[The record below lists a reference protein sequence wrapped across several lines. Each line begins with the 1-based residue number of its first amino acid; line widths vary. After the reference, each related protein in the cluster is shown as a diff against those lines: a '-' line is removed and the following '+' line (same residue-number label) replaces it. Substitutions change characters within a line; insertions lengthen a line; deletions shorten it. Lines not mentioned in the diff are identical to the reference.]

1 MSVASPQM
9 TGPLSLPLAWRRPL
23 ALLVLLMLAV
33 LLLYRQTALGMVN
46 IWWRSGTFTHAFLV
60 PPIVLWLVWRRR
72 SVVAGLKPRPVP
84 WLAAPLALMGAAWLL
99 ADFATINAA
108 TQFLLVAM
116 LVLLVPA
123 VLGWAVT
130 REMIFPLGFLFFC
143 VPVGEFLL
151 PQLMTWT
158 AHFTVIAL
166 RLSGIPVY
174 QEGLQFIIPSGQ
186 WSVVE
191 ACSGVRYLIAS
202 LMVGTLYAYL
212 SYQTLRR
219 RLAFI
224 AFALALP
231 LVANWARAYLIVM
244 IGHLS
249 GNTLAVGVDH
259 LIYGWVFFGAVM
271 LAMFVIGGRWAQP
284 ELPLQPLRSDDV
296 SHDASSGAVRATSSG
311 AAGPAST
318 WTTVVVL
325 AAVLAVP
332 AAASAWL
339 QRGSGTVVTGLTALA
354 PAPGWSVLNAGS
366 ATGSPTASPTVSA
379 TPSPT
384 PSATSAFSAPELAW
398 EPGFTGANARVQE
411 QFQRGTEPPV
421 GLHLQYFR
429 DQDYERKL
437 VSSSNRVVPP
447 ESKQWAT
454 VAQGQKAIDLPTGEG
469 STVLPL
475 LTTQIRAAGLEAS
488 SSQRLLA
495 WHVYWINGRL
505 ETREWRA
512 RLWGAWQ
519 RMTGQG
525 DDAALVLVYTPED
538 DAAPERLQQFLR
550 QHWAAIDAELQRV
563 RAQRTPASAAASS
576 TNSGGGRP

>member
-1 MSVASPQM
+1 MSVLTPQM
-9 TGPLSLPLAWRRPL
+9 LGPLSLPLAWRRPL

-60 PPIVLWLVWRRR
+60 PPIVLWLAWRRR
-72 SVVAGLKPRPVP
+72 SVVAGLTPRPVP
-84 WLAAPLALMGAAWLL
+84 WLAAPLALMGAVWLL
-99 ADFATINAA
+99 ADFAAINAA

-123 VLGWAVT
+123 VLGWTVT

-271 LAMFVIGGRWAQP
+271 LAMFLIGGRWAQP
-284 ELPLQPLRSDDV
+284 ELPLKPLSSEDLADDRDHGGLNRASNGASNGPSGGASNVTPRAPTPRAV
-296 SHDASSGAVRATSSG
+296 S
-311 AAGPAST
+311 PAST
-318 WTTVVVL
+318 WPTVALL

-339 QRGSGTVVTGLTALA
+339 QQGSGTVVTGLTALA
-354 PAPGWSVLNAGS
+354 PAPGWTVVQAIAPGS
-366 ATGSPTASPTVSA
+366 
-379 TPSPT
+379 T
-384 PSATSAFSAPELAW
+384 PSATDLAW
-398 EPGFTGANARVQE
+398 EPGFTGANARLQE
-411 QFQRGTEPPV
+411 QFQQGTQPPV

-454 VAQGQKAIDLPTGEG
+454 VAQGQTSMELPSSGGTA
-469 STVLPL
+469 VLPL

-495 WHVYWINGRL
+495 WHLYWINGRL

-525 DDAALVLVYTPED
+525 DDAALVLVYTPQD

-550 QHWAAIDAELQRV
+550 QHWPAIDAELQHV
-563 RAQRTPASAAASS
+563 RAQRTPASAAAPS
-576 TNSGGGRP
+576 TPSGGRP

>member
-1 MSVASPQM
+1 MSVITPQM
-9 TGPLSLPLAWRRPL
+9 LGPLSLPLAWRRPL

-72 SVVAGLKPRPVP
+72 SVVAGLTPRPVP

-123 VLGWAVT
+123 VLGWTVT

-151 PQLMTWT
+151 PQLMSWT

-259 LIYGWVFFGAVM
+259 LIYGWVFFGGVM
-271 LAMFVIGGRWAQP
+271 LAMFLIGGRWAQP
-284 ELPLQPLRSDDV
+284 ELPLQPLTEA
-296 SHDASSGAVRATSSG
+296 ASSATASAGSG
-311 AAGPAST
+311 AWAGTSKAAGAAST
-318 WTTVVVL
+318 WTTVAVL

-354 PAPGWSVLNAGS
+354 SAPGWSDLS
-366 ATGSPTASPTVSA
+366 AASTTASAPSSSSLSA
-379 TPSPT
+379 LEP
-384 PSATSAFSAPELAW
+384 AW
-398 EPGFTGANARVQE
+398 EPGFTGANARVQQ
-411 QFQRGTEPPV
+411 QFQLGTQPPV

-454 VAQGQKAIDLPTGEG
+454 VSQGQTSMELPSSGG
-469 STVLPL
+469 AAVLPL

-525 DDAALVLVYTPED
+525 DDAALVLVYTAQD
-538 DAAPERLQQFLR
+538 DAAPQRLQQFLR

-563 RAQRTPASAAASS
+563 RAQRTPAS
-576 TNSGGGRP
+576 GGRP

>member
-1 MSVASPQM
+1 MSVLTPQM
-9 TGPLSLPLAWRRPL
+9 LGPLRLPLAWRRPL

-33 LLLYRQTALGMVN
+33 LLLYRQTALGMVG

-60 PPIVLWLVWRRR
+60 PPIVLWLAWRRR
-72 SVVAGLKPRPVP
+72 SVVAGLTPRPVP
-84 WLAAPLALMGAAWLL
+84 WLVAPLALLGAAWLL

-123 VLGWAVT
+123 VLGWTVT

-259 LIYGWVFFGAVM
+259 LIYGWVFFGLVM

-284 ELPLQPLRSDDV
+284 EAPLQPLTSEPSAGATV
-296 SHDASSGAVRATSSG
+296 SPVMR
-311 AAGPAST
+311 PAST
-318 WTTVVVL
+318 WLTAGAL
-325 AAVLAVP
+325 AAVLALP

-339 QRGSGTVVTGLTALA
+339 QQGSGAAVTGLTAVP
-354 PAPGWSVLNAGS
+354 PAQGWAVLDSIGS
-366 ATGSPTASPTVSA
+366 A
-379 TPSPT
+379 PS
-384 PSATSAFSAPELAW
+384 W
-398 EPGFTGANARVQE
+398 EPGFTGANAQVQE
-411 QFQRGTEPPV
+411 QFQQGTQPLV

-447 ESKQWAT
+447 ESKQWAA
-454 VAQGQKAIDLPTGEG
+454 VAQGQTAMELPSSSGRA
-469 STVLPL
+469 SVPL

-495 WHVYWINGRL
+495 WHVYWINGIP

-512 RLWGAWQ
+512 RLLGAWQ
-519 RMTGQG
+519 RMTGRG
-525 DDAALVLVYTPED
+525 DDAALVLVYTAQD
-538 DAAPERLQQFLR
+538 DAAPQRLEQFMR

-563 RAQRTPASAAASS
+563 RAQKS
-576 TNSGGGRP
+576 TGERS

>member
-1 MSVASPQM
+1 MSVATPPNA
-9 TGPLSLPLAWRRPL
+9 GALSLPQPWRRPL
-23 ALLVLLMLAV
+23 ALLVLLVVAL
-33 LLLYRQTALGMVN
+33 LLLYRQTALGMVA

-60 PPIVLWLVWRRR
+60 PPIVLWLAWRRR
-72 SVVAGLKPRPVP
+72 SVVAGLTPRPVP
-84 WLAAPLALMGAAWLL
+84 WLTVPLALMGAAWLL

-123 VLGWAVT
+123 VLGWRVA
-130 REMIFPLGFLFFC
+130 REMSFPLAFLFFC

-219 RLAFI
+219 RLTFI
-224 AFALALP
+224 ALAVALP
-231 LVANWARAYLIVM
+231 LVANWGRAYLIVM

-259 LIYGWVFFGAVM
+259 LIYGWVFFGVVM
-271 LAMFVIGGRWAQP
+271 LAMYVIGGRWAQP
-284 ELPLQPLRSDDV
+284 ELPLRPLT
-296 SHDASSGAVRATSSG
+296 DASVGGDSSHGVGGVGRTARPDTTWAT
-311 AAGPAST
+311 AAALAL
-318 WTTVVVL
+318 VL
-325 AAVLAVP
+325 ALP

-354 PAPGWSVLNAGS
+354 PATGWTVRPAAGS
-366 ATGSPTASPTVSA
+366 GSGSGNSSSIEVPSGGRVSTGGTAAV
-379 TPSPT
+379 
-384 PSATSAFSAPELAW
+384 W
-398 EPGFTGANARVQE
+398 EPGFTGANAVMREEFERAGQ
-411 QFQRGTEPPV
+411 PPV

-447 ESKQWAT
+447 ESKQWAA
-454 VAQGQKAIDLPTGEG
+454 VAQGETALELPSTAGA
-469 STVLPL
+469 TVLPL

-488 SSQRLLA
+488 SVTRLLA
-495 WHVYWINGRL
+495 WHVYWINGQP
-505 ETREWRA
+505 EVKDWRA
-512 RLWGAWQ
+512 RLRGAWQ

-525 DDAALVLVYTPED
+525 DDAALVLVYTPLDE
-538 DAAPERLQQFLR
+538 AAPQRLEQFLR
-550 QHWAAIDAELQRV
+550 DHWSAIDAELQRV
-563 RAQRTPASAAASS
+563 RAQGTAAAPSE
-576 TNSGGGRP
+576 GRP